1 MERVDQAPAE
11 EDVVDYTAE
20 PYDEDPNHQIRIS
33 NGINLR
39 DLREDGIVFDPEI
52 PDEQWQKE
60 EQQQEYFQG
69 HAEELQRIMEEK
81 LTLEEGE
88 GGQEADLS
96 GFEALKRKMEDVTEA
111 RDGGVRKKV
120 LREGYQTEG
129 EVPPGATVTVHYSQ
143 SLEGQDEPFDST
155 VLRGKPEK
163 YKLDE
168 GKVIEGL
175 EVAVKTMRKNEKAQF
190 MIEPGYAYGHFGC
203 PPRIPG
209 QATILGGN
217 SRFVVFLDLLFSRFM
232 SRLSPA
238 TVELL
243 DFVEEGQAEALLAM
257 DARERGLA
265 HAYPSIEKV
274 ARLEH
279 ANGNTY
285 VKREEW
291 RMALRHY
298 ERGVKLLDE
307 TNLANQEEED
317 RRQRL
322 MLKLQL
328 NVAHCCLKLKWPKKT
343 CIACKEVLSI
353 EANNTKALFRFGKA
367 QRMLEDYRKARDYLV
382 RAQRNKPS
390 DPHISAEL
398 RSLEDELAR
407 MAGDERALYR
417 GMFGDHSKLE
427 AKRGEVDKDF
437 YENFLA
443 ELRVFEEA
451 PARELVLPAQWSE
464 VELRAL
470 AAAGEALSMQVTVEE
485 RRVTVTKL

>member
-1 MERVDQAPAE
+1 M
-11 EDVVDYTAE
+11 
-20 PYDEDPNHQIRIS
+20 
-33 NGINLR
+33 
-39 DLREDGIVFDPEI
+39 
-52 PDEQWQKE
+52 
-60 EQQQEYFQG
+60 
-69 HAEELQRIMEEK
+69 M
-81 LTLEEGE
+81 
-88 GGQEADLS
+88 
-96 GFEALKRKMEDVTEA
+96 
-111 RDGGVRKKV
+111 
-120 LREGYQTEG
+120 
-129 EVPPGATVTVHYSQ
+129 
-143 SLEGQDEPFDST
+143 
-155 VLRGKPEK
+155 
-163 YKLDE
+163 
-168 GKVIEGL
+168 
-175 EVAVKTMRKNEKAQF
+175 
-190 MIEPGYAYGHFGC
+190 
-203 PPRIPG
+203 
-209 QATILGGN
+209 
-217 SRFVVFLDLLFSRFM
+217 
-232 SRLSPA
+232 
-238 TVELL
+238 
-243 DFVEEGQAEALLAM
+243 EEGQAEALLAM

-279 ANGNTY
+279 ANGNIY

-382 RAQRNKPS
+382 RA
-390 DPHISAEL
+390 
-398 RSLEDELAR
+398 
-407 MAGDERALYR
+407 
-417 GMFGDHSKLE
+417 
-427 AKRGEVDKDF
+427 KRGEVDKDF